1 MIVVAILATISV
13 VLVVHVSILAF
24 KQKKKTDMIIELY
37 EDFMQELEKE
47 REEKRAK
54 KNGSKRN

>member
-13 VLVVHVSILAF
+13 VLVIHVSILAF
-24 KQKKKTDMIIELY
+24 KQKKQTDMIVDLY
-37 EDFMQELEKE
+37 VEFMKELEKE

-54 KNGSKRN
+54 KNGSK

>member
-24 KQKKKTDMIIELY
+24 KQKKQTDMIVDLY
-37 EDFMQELEKE
+37 VEFMKELEKE
-47 REEKRAK
+47 RKEKRV

>member
-24 KQKKKTDMIIELY
+24 KQKKQTDTIIELY
-37 EDFMQELEKE
+37 DEFMKELEKE
-47 REEKRAK
+47 KQAKREK
-54 KNGSKRN
+54 KNNGSK